1 MAILTVLIG
10 HYARL
15 YQAEFY
21 DRYFFEIANT
31 SLAIF
36 FVLSGYG
43 IVNSLERRYAGAAAG
58 QKVLRNFYFDR
69 AFRIYV
75 PYWLAL
81 PTMAL
86 FADSIL
92 LHQGSL
98 NLLGIVLGAPIIFW
112 FVSAILACYL
122 VAPLLFR
129 ELKRAGFANFVVF
142 NFLLAAASIAASVL
156 FLHGGDW
163 GDNSFIHALSYRQY
177 LLGHVVL
184 FSWGMMIPGSVAWL
198 GARLRSSY
206 SLYSLLSVSLAVFL
220 VSILAR
226 FELKYYPMFIVSCF
240 ALCAMMIAVRPPL
253 PLGRVF
259 ILLGTCSYSLFLF
272 HLGFYR
278 LLELVGINVPDSR
291 ASIAYTLLLSPLL
304 IIFCVWL
311 EKGVKKFHQRI
322 KGIMPVDLG
331 GAASAPVLAPAPAS
345 GAASTD
351 RESS

>member
-1 MAILTVLIG
+1 
-10 HYARL
+10 
-15 YQAEFY
+15 
-21 DRYFFEIANT
+21 
-31 SLAIF
+31 
-36 FVLSGYG
+36 
-43 IVNSLERRYAGAAAG
+43 
-58 QKVLRNFYFDR
+58 
-69 AFRIYV
+69 
-75 PYWLAL
+75 
-81 PTMAL
+81 
-86 FADSIL
+86 
-92 LHQGSL
+92 
-98 NLLGIVLGAPIIFW
+98 
-112 FVSAILACYL
+112 
-122 VAPLLFR
+122 
-129 ELKRAGFANFVVF
+129 
-142 NFLLAAASIAASVL
+142 
-156 FLHGGDW
+156 
-163 GDNSFIHALSYRQY
+163 
-177 LLGHVVL
+177 
-184 FSWGMMIPGSVAWL
+184 
-198 GARLRSSY
+198 
-206 SLYSLLSVSLAVFL
+206 
-220 VSILAR
+220 
-226 FELKYYPMFIVSCF
+226 MFIVSCF